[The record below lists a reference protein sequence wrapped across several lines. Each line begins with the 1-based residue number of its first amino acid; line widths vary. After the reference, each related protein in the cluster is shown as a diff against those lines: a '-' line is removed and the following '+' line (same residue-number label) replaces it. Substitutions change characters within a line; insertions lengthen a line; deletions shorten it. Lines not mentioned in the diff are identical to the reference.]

1 MQRTAAGSD
10 VTRRWIAEWSRQRT
24 GQAISAGANARW
36 AYHTETAGGAGS
48 AARGKPVG
56 VSRVTE
62 LVEA

>member
-1 MQRTAAGSD
+1 MRRTAAGN
-10 VTRRWIAEWSRQRT
+10 VTRRWIAEWSRQRP

-56 VSRVTE
+56 VSRVIG
-62 LVEA
+62 LVDA